1 MNHWRQQRERGGLFW
16 LSALSWCAQVFGRGF
31 LRVLCAPIAA
41 FFLLTAAQPRRA
53 SREYLRR
60 VLPHPPTLRDIFR
73 HFYTFALVSA
83 DRLLLL
89 GGKSGSLDLRMSGED
104 CVRDVAA
111 RGEGCLLLVS
121 HVGSFDAMRLP
132 AVEDEAI
139 PVRILLDRAHNPHAM
154 AVIEKLN
161 PQLAADTIDAGMDA
175 TQLVLVIREA
185 LDRGE
190 LVGIMG
196 DRAAAGEALFHTDL
210 LGSAAGF
217 PRAPWLMALVLRT
230 PVILCWAI
238 YTGGNRYNV
247 TFKRVYDGSPAH
259 RRERQD
265 VVQACIRSYAA
276 EMESVLRSNPYNWFN
291 FYDFWLDES
300 SRDN

>member
-1 MNHWRQQRERGGLFW
+1 MSHWREQRDRGGLFW
-16 LSALSWCAQVFGRGF
+16 LSALSWCARVFGRRF
-31 LRVLCAPIAA
+31 LRVLCVPIAG

-60 VLPHPPTLRDIFR
+60 VLPYSPTLGNVFR

-89 GGKSGSLDLRMSGED
+89 AGKSQALDLRMSGEA
-104 CVRDVAA
+104 CVRELAA

-132 AVEDEAI
+132 AVEDESI

-161 PQLAADTIDAGMDA
+161 PRLAAGVIDAGMDA
-175 TQLVLVIREA
+175 TRLVLQVREA

-190 LVGIMG
+190 MVGIMG
-196 DRAAAGEALFHTDL
+196 DRAAAGEALFHTDFL
-210 LGSAAGF
+210 ASPAGF
-217 PRAPWLMALVLRT
+217 PRAPWLMALVLRA
-230 PVILCWAI
+230 PVVLCWAV
-238 YTGGNRYNV
+238 YSGANRYNV
-247 TFKRVYDGSPAH
+247 TFRRVYDGHPVR
-259 RRERQD
+259 RRERQA

-276 EMESVLRSNPYNWFN
+276 EMETVLRGNPYNWFN
-291 FYDFWLDES
+291 FYDFWLHES
-300 SRDN
+300 PGDN